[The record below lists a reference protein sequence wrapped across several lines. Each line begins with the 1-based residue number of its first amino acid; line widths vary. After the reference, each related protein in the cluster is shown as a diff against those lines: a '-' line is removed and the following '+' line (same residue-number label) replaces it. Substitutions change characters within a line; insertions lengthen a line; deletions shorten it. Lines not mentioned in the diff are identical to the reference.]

1 MNPRKNQKLNLSIVQ
16 TDAVMADID
25 KNIAM
30 HIKEIEKAID
40 NEADI
45 ILFPELSLTGYS
57 LKDAVY
63 DVALADNDKKL
74 DPIKKLSEKIS
85 IIFGMAELDIRFEI
99 YNSMMFF
106 EDGILKSKHRKVYLP
121 NYGLFEEKR
130 YFSSGNRFRAFDSKF
145 GRFGMLIC
153 EDMWHPTSGVILAQD
168 GASVI
173 FVGTAGIARGIDEDV
188 KPENVRVWEAINRSL
203 AISTTSYLVF
213 ANRIGVEDGLMFWG
227 GSEVIDPSGN
237 TVAKAGYHKE
247 EHLTAFIDLL
257 KLKHARINTTLLGD
271 EKIDIVIEELTRI
284 KQIRKEY

>member
-1 MNPRKNQKLNLSIVQ
+1 MQ
-16 TDAVMADID
+16 TNAVMADID
-25 KNIAM
+25 KNIAR
-30 HIKEIEKAID
+30 HIEEIEKAI
-40 NEADI
+40 AKKSDI
-45 ILFPELSLTGYS
+45 ILFPELSITGYS

-63 DVALADNDKKL
+63 DVALTDDDSKL

-85 IIFGMAELDIRFEI
+85 IIFGMAELDKRFEI
-99 YNSMMFF
+99 YNTLMFF
-106 EDGILKSKHRKVYLP
+106 EEGEIKSKHRKVYLP

-173 FVGTAGIARGIDEDV
+173 FVAAAGIARGIDQNM

-227 GSEVIDPSGN
+227 GSEIIDPSGN
-237 TVAKAGYHKE
+237 TVAKAGYHEE
-247 EHLTAFIDLL
+247 EHISTDIDML

-284 KQIRKEY
+284 KQMRKEY

>member
-1 MNPRKNQKLNLSIVQ
+1 MQ
-16 TDAVMADID
+16 TNAVMADID
-25 KNIAM
+25 KNIAR
-30 HIKEIEKAID
+30 HIEEIEKAITKKS
-40 NEADI
+40 DI
-45 ILFPELSLTGYS
+45 ILFPELSVTGYS

-63 DVALADNDKKL
+63 DVALTDDDSKL

-85 IIFGMAELDIRFEI
+85 IIFGIAELDKRFEI
-99 YNSMMFF
+99 YNTLLFF
-106 EDGILKSKHRKVYLP
+106 EEGKKKAKHRKVYLP

-145 GRFGMLIC
+145 GRFGMMIC

-173 FVGTAGIARGIDEDV
+173 FVAAAGIARGIDDNI

-227 GSEVIDPSGN
+227 GSEIIDPSGN
-237 TVAKAGYHKE
+237 TVAKAGYHEE
-247 EHLTAFIDLL
+247 EHISADIDML

-271 EKIDIVIEELTRI
+271 EKINIVIEELTRI
-284 KQIRKEY
+284 KQMRKEY